1 MPDQPL
7 FNATNSSVRE
17 INIWSQ
23 DETDNSIMTISL
35 ERSSNPKKKNKLTF
49 VRRKYLAVTFNS
61 RIVIHLK
68 LCGDEK
74 IALTRSS
81 FYQFD
86 DANL

>member
-35 ERSSNPKKKNKLTF
+35 ERSSNPKKKNKLPF

-61 RIVIHLK
+61 RIEIHLK
-68 LCGDEK
+68 LCGVEE
-74 IALTRSS
+74 IVLTRSS
-81 FYQFD
+81 FYHFA